1 MSLYSLS
8 PALRNCPIKNSTVS
22 LFVIELTW
30 RVRRAFFRFYFLSL
44 YVCLN
49 IFLFGFPA
57 RQRATAFEKF
67 SKSVS

>member
-1 MSLYSLS
+1 MSEVESCQLAGSGVF
-8 PALRNCPIKNSTVS
+8 AVS